1 MPRKASRRA
10 QSTPSDHIEE
20 HILSQ
25 QQDDD
30 AVDEDEEDLPRR
42 SSKVSKSKVKKAT
55 ARQDEDDQSGPGDGK
70 GGDMIPFDEET
81 FGNQPLNKNEGSKLT
96 GIAADWAMIEKNVRN
111 SAPALLNDVASAVAE
126 LKDDEAAEKVR

>member
-55 ARQDEDDQSGPGDGK
+55 ARQDEDDQSGPDDGN

-81 FGNQPLNKNEGSKLT
+81 FGNQPFNKNEGSKLT